1 MKEIVQHS
9 IYGEI
14 VYNESFW
21 TGKKALTIN
30 GVDAKPISKKEYMVN
45 EKRAILKGSFLTGST
60 LLIEGETIQLSPK
73 AKWYEI
79 ILAIIPF
86 LFLLTWGNSASLCSI
101 FPVVGGAIGGALGG
115 VGAVISLFL
124 MKTQIRYLRQRTNK
138 AWEVMMLYQNTIW
151 QKHKVD
157 TKCLIYLKA

>member
-73 AKWYEI
+73 AKWHEI

-124 MKTQIRYLRQRTNK
+124 MKTQKNPIVKTVVGIIV
-138 AWEVMMLYQNTIW
+138 AVATI
-151 QKHKVD
+151 
-157 TKCLIYLKA
+157 LIAFVLALAILSFA

>member
-86 LFLLTWGNSASLCSI
+86 TNVLFGIVTRAMRANWLGLILNIILCPLFYIIDLVTIILSKDLTVLA
-101 FPVVGGAIGGALGG
+101 
-115 VGAVISLFL
+115 
-124 MKTQIRYLRQRTNK
+124 
-138 AWEVMMLYQNTIW
+138 
-151 QKHKVD
+151 
-157 TKCLIYLKA
+157 

>member
-124 MKTQIRYLRQRTNK
+124 MKTQKNPIVKTVVGIIV
-138 AWEVMMLYQNTIW
+138 AVATI
-151 QKHKVD
+151 
-157 TKCLIYLKA
+157 LIAFVLALAILSFA

>member
-21 TGKKALTIN
+21 TGKKALMIN

-124 MKTQIRYLRQRTNK
+124 MKTQKNPIVKTVVGIIV
-138 AWEVMMLYQNTIW
+138 AVATI
-151 QKHKVD
+151 
-157 TKCLIYLKA
+157 LIAFVLALAILSFA

>member
-86 LFLLTWGNSASLCSI
+86 LFLLAWGNSASLCSI

-124 MKTQIRYLRQRTNK
+124 MKTQKNPIVKTVVGIIV
-138 AWEVMMLYQNTIW
+138 AVATI
-151 QKHKVD
+151 
-157 TKCLIYLKA
+157 LIAFVLALALLSII

>member
-86 LFLLTWGNSASLCSI
+86 LFLLAWGNSASLCSI

-124 MKTQIRYLRQRTNK
+124 MKTQKNPIVKTVVGIIV
-138 AWEVMMLYQNTIW
+138 AVATI
-151 QKHKVD
+151 
-157 TKCLIYLKA
+157 LIAFVLALAILSFA

>member
-60 LLIEGETIQLSPK
+60 LLIDGETVQLSPK

-79 ILAIIPF
+79 ILAIIPP
-86 LFLLTWGNSASLCSI
+86 LFLMTWGNNASLCSI

-124 MKTQIRYLRQRTNK
+124 MKTQKNPIVKTVVGIIV
-138 AWEVMMLYQNTIW
+138 AVATI
-151 QKHKVD
+151 
-157 TKCLIYLKA
+157 LIAFVLALAILSFA

>member
-124 MKTQIRYLRQRTNK
+124 MKTQKKPIVKTVVGIIV
-138 AWEVMMLYQNTIW
+138 AVATI
-151 QKHKVD
+151 
-157 TKCLIYLKA
+157 LIAFVLALAILSFA

>member
-60 LLIEGETIQLSPK
+60 LLIESETIQLSPK

-124 MKTQIRYLRQRTNK
+124 MKTQKNPIVKTVVGIIV
-138 AWEVMMLYQNTIW
+138 AVATI
-151 QKHKVD
+151 
-157 TKCLIYLKA
+157 LIAFVLALAILSLA